1 MTLEHQIE
9 AILLFKNEP
18 VEVSSLS
25 KSLNVPTEEIKAAI
39 TSLQEFYS
47 HRGIVVVFDGE
58 KACFG
63 TNSEVSELIETMQ
76 KEEFSRELGRAGLE
90 TLSIVLYRGP
100 ISRKEIDNIRGV
112 NSGFILRNLLIRG
125 LVEKTESEAGV
136 RSFSYKPTLELFR
149 HLGLEKIQD
158 LPEYTNAFKRIVDFE
173 KQAGEDT
180 ETTP

>member
-1 MTLEHQIE
+1 MTLEQHIE

-18 VEVSSLS
+18 VEVSALS
-25 KSLNVPTEEIKAAI
+25 KSLNVSTEEIKAAI
-39 TSLQEFYS
+39 ASLQNFYS
-47 HRGIVVVFDGE
+47 DRGIVIVFDGE

-63 TNSEVSELIETMQ
+63 TNPLASELIEKMQ

-136 RSFSYKPTLELFR
+136 RSFSYKPTLELLR
-149 HLGLEKIQD
+149 YLGLQKIED
-158 LPEYTNAFKRIVDFE
+158 LPEYTTAFQKLVDFE
-173 KQAGEDT
+173 KRAGEDT
-180 ETTP
+180 ETA